1 MTKIADKMVSDVVA
15 EASKKM
21 NDPDYSAILVGTFVQ
36 SQTPSAQYVSAH
48 EKELG
53 GAEHI
58 VGVIFH
64 AAILAECFTRARGRA
79 IRSMSYED
87 LDTAACDDPLGL
99 LSRRQPSLSDFIVS
113 NVENDDAKKLLAHL
127 ALAMEHVSF

>member
-1 MTKIADKMVSDVVA
+1 MKLDDKLVTEVVA
-15 EASKKM
+15 EASRKM
-21 NDPDYSAILVGTFVQ
+21 NDPDYSAILVGGFVQ
-36 SQTPSAQYVSAH
+36 SQTPAAQYVSAH
-48 EKELG
+48 ERELG

-64 AAILAECFTRARGRA
+64 AAILAQCFQRARNGRV

-87 LDTAACDDPLGL
+87 LDIAACDDPLGL

-113 NVENDDAKKLLAHL
+113 NVENDEAKKLLAHL
-127 ALAMEHVSF
+127 ALAMDAVS